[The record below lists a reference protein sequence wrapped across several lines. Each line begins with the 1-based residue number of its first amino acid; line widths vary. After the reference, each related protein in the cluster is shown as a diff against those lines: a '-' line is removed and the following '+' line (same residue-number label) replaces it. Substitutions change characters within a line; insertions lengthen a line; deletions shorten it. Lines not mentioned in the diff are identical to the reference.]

1 MPPNSPTAADFITL
15 AEALLEDAEGL
26 IAQHLDQIEAAEAS
40 GRANQSVKLVPSIV
54 RGSTCSRKSKYS
66 Q

>member
-1 MPPNSPTAADFITL
+1 M